1 MMKRSKIILRGKN
14 TIFIFIT
21 LILLGGCGLKQES
34 LKINHYAIDFKT
46 KNIAKKP
53 KFDSIFIEEP
63 NVNKA
68 YNLTAIFY
76 TTKPYMFE
84 EYAKNRWIN
93 LPSSMIHNSL
103 LESFQ
108 SSNIFS
114 IVSFEDTKIKYDYV
128 LKTNV
133 IKLYHEINADK
144 SYVILKIN
152 FNLLKDE
159 KLVKTFSYDKKVLVK
174 ENRPYEFVNSL
185 NKTFEEIME
194 ELFKE
199 INNSSL

>member
-1 MMKRSKIILRGKN
+1 MKNL
-14 TIFIFIT
+14 FYL
-21 LILLGGCGLKQES
+21 LIVVLISGCSLKQEVS
-34 LKINHYAIDFKT
+34 DVNSYSIDFNS
-46 KNIAKKP
+46 KNKSYKNTE
-53 KFDSIFIEEP
+53 KSILIEEP
-63 NVNKA
+63 LVNKSF
-68 YNLTAIFY
+68 NSRSIFY
-76 TTKPYMFE
+76 SSKPYLFE

-103 LESFQ
+103 LESFH
-108 SSNIFS
+108 SSKMFS
-114 IVSFEDTKIKYDYV
+114 IVSFEDIKIKYDYV

-133 IKLYHEINADK
+133 IKIYHEINENK

-152 FNLLKDE
+152 FDLLKDE

-194 ELFKE
+194 ELLKE
-199 INNSSL
+199 INKL

>member
-1 MMKRSKIILRGKN
+1 MKNL
-14 TIFIFIT
+14 FYL
-21 LILLGGCGLKQES
+21 LIVVLISGCSLKQEVTDVNS
-34 LKINHYAIDFKT
+34 YSIDFNS
-46 KNIAKKP
+46 KNKSYKNTE
-53 KFDSIFIEEP
+53 KSILIEEP
-63 NVNKA
+63 LVNKSF
-68 YNLTAIFY
+68 NSRAIFY
-76 TTKPYMFE
+76 SPKPYLFE

-114 IVSFEDTKIKYDYV
+114 LVSFSDTKIKYDYV

-133 IKLYHEINADK
+133 IKLYHEINENK

-152 FNLLKDE
+152 FDLLKDE

-194 ELFKE
+194 ELLKQ
-199 INNSSL
+199 INKL

>member
-1 MMKRSKIILRGKN
+1 MKNL
-14 TIFIFIT
+14 FYL
-21 LILLGGCGLKQES
+21 LIVVLISGCSLKQEVTD
-34 LKINHYAIDFKT
+34 INSYSIDFNS
-46 KNIAKKP
+46 KNKSYKSSS
-53 KFDSIFIEEP
+53 KSILIEEP
-63 NVNKA
+63 LVNKSF
-68 YNLTAIFY
+68 NSRSIFY
-76 TTKPYMFE
+76 SSKPYLFE

-114 IVSFEDTKIKYDYV
+114 LVSVEDTKIKYDYI

-133 IKLYHEINADK
+133 IKIYHEINENK

-152 FNLLKDE
+152 FDLLKDE

-194 ELFKE
+194 ELLKE
-199 INNSSL
+199 INKL